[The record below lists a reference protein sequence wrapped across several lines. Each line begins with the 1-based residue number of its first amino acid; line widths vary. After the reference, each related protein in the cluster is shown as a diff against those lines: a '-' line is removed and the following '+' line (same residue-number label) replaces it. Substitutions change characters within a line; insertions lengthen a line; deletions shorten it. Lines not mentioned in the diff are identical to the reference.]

1 MGRQEVEDELD
12 LSVVL
17 AAFNEEVCIEKE
29 LSIVCN
35 ALDKAMVNYE
45 VLVVDD
51 GSTDNTPRLVRD
63 FSHSRVSLI
72 QHKSNQGSG
81 SARKTPIG

>member
-1 MGRQEVEDELD
+1 MGRHEVVDELD

-29 LSIVCN
+29 LGIVCN
-35 ALDKAMVNYE
+35 ALDKAKVNYE

-51 GSTDNTPRLVRD
+51 GSTDNTWNKIKL
-63 FSHSRVSLI
+63 SS
-72 QHKSNQGSG
+72 
-81 SARKTPIG
+81 